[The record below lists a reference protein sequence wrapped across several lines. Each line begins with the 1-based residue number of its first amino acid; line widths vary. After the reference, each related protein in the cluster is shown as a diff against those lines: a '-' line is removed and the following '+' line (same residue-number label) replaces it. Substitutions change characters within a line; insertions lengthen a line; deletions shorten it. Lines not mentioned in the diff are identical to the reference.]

1 MKNKITI
8 LIVDD
13 EAPQRITLSGHLKDL
28 GYIIYEAESADK
40 AIKIVKENLINI
52 VLSDFQMPDKTG
64 LDLFREIK
72 RINPEIYFILFTAYG
87 TVETA
92 VEIMKEGAFDFLTKP
107 INLDEL
113 ELILKRIEERIT
125 LISEN
130 QALKNLLEEKYKLP
144 NLIAFSKKMQ
154 EVINLAG
161 RVAQS
166 KATILIRGESG
177 SGKEVLA
184 KAIHYAS
191 QRKEQPF
198 IAVNCAALNENL
210 LESEMF
216 GHEKGAF
223 TGADRQKLG
232 RFELADKGTLFLD
245 EVGDIPLHT
254 QVKLLR
260 VLQEGQFERV
270 GGTQTINTDVRII
283 SATNKN
289 IEELIKEGK
298 FREDLYYRLNV
309 ITIHIPPLR
318 ERKEDIIPLIE
329 YFLKKYSKETNK
341 EKVEF
346 SREAMDLLLKY
357 NYPGNVRE
365 LENII
370 HHSLVISRGNLI
382 TTDDLPTNVR
392 QSTEIKTEYYDDE
405 NLSFTERVENFEKK
419 LVLEALKET
428 GGNQSKAAR
437 KLGIS
442 ERNLRYRLE
451 KWGIKK

>member
-1 MKNKITI
+1 MKNKISI
-8 LIVDD
+8 LVVDD
-13 EAPQRITLSGHLKDL
+13 EAPQRITLSGHLKNI
-28 GYIIYEAESADK
+28 GYLVYEAESADR
-40 AIKIVKENLINI
+40 AINIINSNTIDI

-64 LDLFREIK
+64 LELFKAIK
-72 RINPEIYFILFTAYG
+72 KINPEIYFILFTAYG

-92 VEIMKEGAFDFLTKP
+92 VEIMKEGAFDFITKP

-113 ELILKRIEERIT
+113 EIILKRIVERKT

-130 QALKNLLEEKYKLP
+130 EKLRNILEEKYNLP

-154 EVINLAG
+154 EIVNLAG

-184 KAIHYAS
+184 KAIHFTS
-191 QRKEQPF
+191 QRKDQPF

-245 EVGDIPLHT
+245 EVGDLPLQT
-254 QVKLLR
+254 QIKLLR

-270 GGTQTINTDVRII
+270 GGTQTIHTDVRII

-289 IEELIKEGK
+289 IEELINVGK

-318 ERKEDIIPLIE
+318 ERKEDIVPLID
-329 YFLKKYSKETNK
+329 YFLNKYIQETNRS
-341 EKVEF
+341 KVEF
-346 SREAMDLLLKY
+346 SKEAIDLLLKY

-370 HHSLVISRGNLI
+370 HHSLVLSRGELI
-382 TTDDLPTNVR
+382 TTEDLPSNVK
-392 QSTEIKTEYYDDE
+392 QMQKEKVDFIDDE
-405 NLSFTERVENFEKK
+405 NMSFTERVENFEKK
-419 LVLEALKET
+419 LIFDALKET

-451 KWGIKK
+451 KWGLKK

>member
-1 MKNKITI
+1 MKNPISI

-13 EAPQRITLSGHLKDL
+13 EAPQRITLSGHLKNL
-28 GYIIYEAESADK
+28 GYIVYDAESADK
-40 AIKIVKENLINI
+40 AIKVIKDKIIDI

-113 ELILKRIEERIT
+113 EFTLKRIVERKT

-130 QALKNLLEEKYKLP
+130 EALKKMLEEKYNLP
-144 NLIAFSKKMQ
+144 NLIAYSKQMQ
-154 EVINLAG
+154 EVVNLAG
-161 RVAQS
+161 RVASS

-184 KAIHYAS
+184 KAIHYSS
-191 QRKEQPF
+191 QRRDQPF

-232 RFELADKGTLFLD
+232 RFELANKGTLFLD
-245 EVGDIPLHT
+245 EVGDLPLQT

-309 ITIHIPPLR
+309 ITITIPPLR
-318 ERKEDIIPLIE
+318 ERKEDLIPLID
-329 YFLKKYSKETNK
+329 YFLKKYIKETNK
-341 EKVEF
+341 EKIEF

-365 LENII
+365 LENIV
-370 HHSLVISRGNLI
+370 HHSLVLARGELI
-382 TTDDLPTNVR
+382 TTEDLPLSLKQLKEEKAELV
-392 QSTEIKTEYYDDE
+392 DDE
-405 NLSFTERVENFEKK
+405 KMSFTERVENFEKK
-419 LVLEALKET
+419 LILEALKEA

-451 KWGIKK
+451 KWGYKK

>member
-1 MKNKITI
+1 MKNPISI

-13 EAPQRITLSGHLKDL
+13 EAPQRITLSGHLKNL
-28 GYIIYEAESADK
+28 GYIVYDAESADK
-40 AIKIVKENLINI
+40 AIKVIKDKIIDI

-113 ELILKRIEERIT
+113 EFTLKRIVERKT

-130 QALKNLLEEKYKLP
+130 EALKKMLEEKYNLP
-144 NLIAFSKKMQ
+144 NLIAYSKQMQ
-154 EVINLAG
+154 EVVNLAG
-161 RVAQS
+161 RVASS

-184 KAIHYAS
+184 KAIHYSS
-191 QRKEQPF
+191 QRRDQPF

-232 RFELADKGTLFLD
+232 RFELANKGTLFLD
-245 EVGDIPLHT
+245 EVGDLPLQT

-309 ITIHIPPLR
+309 ITITIPPLR
-318 ERKEDIIPLIE
+318 ERKEDLIPLID
-329 YFLKKYSKETNK
+329 YFLKKYIKETNK
-341 EKVEF
+341 EKIEF

-365 LENII
+365 LENIV
-370 HHSLVISRGNLI
+370 HHSLVLARGELI
-382 TTDDLPTNVR
+382 TTEDLPLSLKQLKEEKAELV
-392 QSTEIKTEYYDDE
+392 DDE
-405 NLSFTERVENFEKK
+405 KMSFTERVENFEKK
-419 LVLEALKET
+419 INT
-428 GGNQSKAAR
+428 
-437 KLGIS
+437 
-442 ERNLRYRLE
+442 
-451 KWGIKK
+451 

>member
-1 MKNKITI
+1 MKNQISI

-13 EAPQRITLSGHLKDL
+13 EAPQRITLSGHLKEL
-28 GYIIYEAESADK
+28 GYMVYEAESADS
-40 AIKIVKENLINI
+40 AIKLIKENLIDI

-72 RINPEIYFILFTAYG
+72 KINPEIYFILFTAYG

-113 ELILKRIEERIT
+113 ELILKRIIERKT

-130 QALKNLLEEKYKLP
+130 QALRNILEEKYKLP
-144 NLIAFSKKMQ
+144 NLIAFSKKM
-154 EVINLAG
+154 EDVINLAA
-161 RVAQS
+161 RVAPS
-166 KATILIRGESG
+166 KATILITGESG

-184 KAIHYAS
+184 KSIHYAS
-191 QRKEQPF
+191 DRKEHPF

-232 RFELADKGTLFLD
+232 RFELANKGTLFLD
-245 EVGDIPLHT
+245 EVGDLPLQT

-283 SATNKN
+283 SATNKD
-289 IEELIKEGK
+289 IEGLIKEGK

-309 ITIHIPPLR
+309 ITIKIPPLR
-318 ERKEDIIPLIE
+318 ERKEDIVPMID
-329 YFLKKYSKETNK
+329 YFLKKYIKETNK
-341 EKVEF
+341 KKAEF
-346 SREAMDLLLKY
+346 SKEAMDLLLKY
-357 NYPGNVRE
+357 DYPGNVRE
-365 LENII
+365 LENIV
-370 HHSLVISRGNLI
+370 HHSLVLARGELI
-382 TTDDLPTNVR
+382 TTDDLPFNVK
-392 QSTEIKTEYYDDE
+392 QNIKIKTDYIDDE

-419 LVLEALKET
+419 LILEALKEA